1 MLLHAVSLLCALAAA
16 VFAASVR
23 DGRGALAAAAGFL
36 TGFAWLQSA
45 PGWTGVAVGG
55 AAGLSLARPP
65 GAPAPLAVSL
75 AAGLAG
81 GLWSRTLV
89 GYGLPPWAAWLLA
102 LGVIAVAAAF
112 SGRDPRFAPP
122 AVRED
127 ALAVLG
133 ALGLTVAAAPGMG
146 AGWRAA
152 QAMNLAADDRVQAG
166 VHPGVLLGLAAVVAL
181 GGLHALRR
189 RG

>member
-16 VFAASVR
+16 VFATSVR

-36 TGFAWLQSA
+36 AGVAWLQSA

-55 AAGLSLARPP
+55 VAGLSLARPL
-65 GAPAPLAVSL
+65 GAPASSAVSL

-81 GLWSRTLV
+81 GLWSRMLV

-102 LGVIAVAAAF
+102 LGVIAVAAAC
-112 SGRDPRFAPP
+112 SGREPRFAPP

-133 ALGLTVAAAPGMG
+133 VLGLAVAAAPGMG

-152 QAMNLAADDRVQAG
+152 QAMNLEADDMIQAG